1 MKYVLLNYTKAE
13 PAGERRPREI
23 TPLSPRSWSS
33 PT

>member
-13 PAGERRPREI
+13 PAGSAGHARS
-23 TPLSPRSWSS
+23 TPLSPRYWSS